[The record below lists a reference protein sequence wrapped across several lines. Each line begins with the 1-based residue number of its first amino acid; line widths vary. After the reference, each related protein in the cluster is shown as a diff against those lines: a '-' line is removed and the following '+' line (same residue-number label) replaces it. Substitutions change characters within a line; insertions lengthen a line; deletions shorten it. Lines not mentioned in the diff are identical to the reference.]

1 MREYTETGT
10 QIAALRATLQEM
22 SLEFSGLAKQL
33 VNEPEDLFPIGQA
46 PSTGRFSHGHYFARP
61 NKLSISR
68 VLEMVEQLREALI
81 KEENLGK
88 QLSQLGIP
96 PLR

>member
-1 MREYTETGT
+1 
-10 QIAALRATLQEM
+10 M

-61 NKLSISR
+61 NKLSIS
-68 VLEMVEQLREALI
+68 
-81 KEENLGK
+81 NLGK